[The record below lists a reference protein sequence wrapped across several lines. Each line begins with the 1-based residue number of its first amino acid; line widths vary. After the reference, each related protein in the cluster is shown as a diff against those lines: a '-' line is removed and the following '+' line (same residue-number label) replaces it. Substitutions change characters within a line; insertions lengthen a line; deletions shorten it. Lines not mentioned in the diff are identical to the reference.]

1 MFLQTFFVISIRVS
15 PIQHTF
21 VFTNLVIMNMSLK
34 LLYFNFEFS
43 SSSQPS
49 KQLVDFIIQY
59 PNSNGQQHQV
69 HSCNT
74 QMYSCMLSVWLINS
88 KLRNNNQ
95 NASSTYLYR
104 TSSKADLIW
113 KVKDGS
119 CPNCFYWHQEFLP
132 FSDANKLM
140 GIILLKE

>member
-1 MFLQTFFVISIRVS
+1 MIS
-15 PIQHTF
+15 
-21 VFTNLVIMNMSLK
+21 LVANEHVYLDQSVR
-34 LLYFNFEFS
+34 
-43 SSSQPS
+43 
-49 KQLVDFIIQY
+49 QLF
-59 PNSNGQQHQV
+59 G
-69 HSCNT
+69 T
-74 QMYSCMLSVWLINS
+74 LTMYS

-95 NASSTYLYR
+95 NASSIYLYR

-140 GIILLKE
+140 GIVLLKE